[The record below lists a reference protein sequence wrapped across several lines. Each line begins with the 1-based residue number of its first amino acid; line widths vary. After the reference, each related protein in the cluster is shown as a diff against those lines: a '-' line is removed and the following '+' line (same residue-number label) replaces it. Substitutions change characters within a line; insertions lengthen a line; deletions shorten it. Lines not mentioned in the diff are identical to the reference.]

1 MDAVDRLKEEREY
14 AVKSGIERE
23 VALFR
28 AAREERG
35 MTETILEGGVD
46 DAKVEGGDVDIKA
59 PIAATKKD
67 AKKNIVPKFTIKK
80 KRKRVP
86 QESGANDT
94 DTNKKVPVPTEKSN
108 DEAHADKKR
117 EGSADGN
124 AQNSEG
130 GKPKATKN
138 DSKSDNEDG
147 GGLLGLACYGS
158 DSD

>member
-46 DAKVEGGDVDIKA
+46 DAKEQGDDVDIKA

-67 AKKNIVPKFTIKK
+67 AKNIVPKFTIKK

-86 QESGANDT
+86 QESGANDN
-94 DTNKKVPVPTEKSN
+94 DTNKKVAVPTEKTN
-108 DEAHADKKR
+108 EAHADKKR

-147 GGLLGLACYGS
+147 GGLIGLACYGS